1 VIPVNEIVVG
11 VDGSKGAQRALE
23 WALQEARLRSA
34 PMRVVYAPQMMEI
47 PTYVAGRAGGY
58 AGPTR
63 AQVREAA
70 ERMLDE
76 AMRAAG
82 AREPDGA
89 IAREV
94 VLGEHP
100 AAALLRAAKGAD
112 LLVVGSRGLG
122 GFRGLIVGSVSLHC
136 VTHASCP
143 VTVVPA
149 AGD

>member
-1 VIPVNEIVVG
+1 MNEIVVG

-34 PMRVVYAPQMMEI
+34 PVRVVYAPPMIEV

-63 AQVREAA
+63 EQVQQAA
-70 ERMLDE
+70 ERLLDD
-76 AMRAAG
+76 ALRAAG
-82 AREPDGA
+82 EQEYDVHVERE
-89 IAREV
+89 IT
-94 VLGEHP
+94 LGEHP
-100 AAALLRAAKGAD
+100 AAALLRAAKTAG

-122 GFRGLIVGSVSLHC
+122 GFRGLIVGSVSLQC
-136 VTHASCP
+136 VTHADCP

-149 AGD
+149 ADD